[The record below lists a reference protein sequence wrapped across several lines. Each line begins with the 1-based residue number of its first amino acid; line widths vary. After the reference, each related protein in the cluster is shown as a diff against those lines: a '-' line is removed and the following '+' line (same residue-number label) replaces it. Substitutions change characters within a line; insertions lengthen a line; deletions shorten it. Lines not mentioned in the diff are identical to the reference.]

1 MIEFRPTPAF
11 SSVAMREVVTG
22 GYGVAHS
29 AVVFMV
35 ESKGHLHMVN
45 LLFEG
50 SLSKV
55 VYEISVYRMDL
66 ARQEWRRV
74 HDLEGQVFL
83 ISAANLGAS
92 RRADECGLEEDSVY
106 VAYPWDKGLM
116 IYNIREG
123 TMKVED
129 LDDAPESAG
138 RPLWMLPA
146 CSSSIM

>member
-1 MIEFRPTPAF
+1 
-11 SSVAMREVVTG
+11 
-22 GYGVAHS
+22 
-29 AVVFMV
+29 
-35 ESKGHLHMVN
+35 MVN

-74 HDLEGQVFL
+74 HDLEGQAFL
-83 ISAANLGAS
+83 ISPANFAAA

-123 TMKVED
+123 TMKMED
-129 LDDAPESAG
+129 LEEAPESG

-146 CSSSIM
+146 CC

>member
-1 MIEFRPTPAF
+1 
-11 SSVAMREVVTG
+11 
-22 GYGVAHS
+22 
-29 AVVFMV
+29 
-35 ESKGHLHMVN
+35 MVN

-55 VYEISVYRMDL
+55 IYEISVYRMDL

-123 TMKVED
+123 TMKMED
-129 LDDAPESAG
+129 LEEAPESG

-146 CSSSIM
+146 CC